1 MRAWP
6 SVSAGYEELS
16 LWDPPCQGLA
26 AAQPVP
32 APCRV
37 TAAAPA
43 HPGACSGH
51 GHGARRGRAG
61 LWGRGCCG
69 AGVPGPTSPSA
80 PITAPVA
87 LPCSR
92 VMASTS
98 RCGGPR
104 LRRALHSSLGGAGL
118 GWEALHLPH
127 GPPCPTAS
135 WALPSTHHCALPAPV
150 HSPGPWGGGFP
161 VPWGSPG
168 QALTAAQATPGSAG
182 LDTDPRLCP
191 RGRQAWPRDRGLP
204 VPLGGLPPPA
214 RRPPAT
220 APADPRPP
228 SLSLQPRS
236 PALALMSLPW
246 SPCIPPAPVPCAP
259 GPMKTPHL
267 PLPPAVPPVPVRPR
281 PGGGPGRRPQQQRQD
296 QHHRRAPHPATS
308 GCGGTRT
315 PGSGVA
321 LPGFGGRARGNPA
334 GGEGRG
340 LRELPRFQHGGDA
353 LARLG
358 GCAGNA
364 ERLGPA
370 GAAHPAHPPRYT
382 LTPHTTEPVPPLAP
396 GTHAPSPV
404 GVSVPSAPPRGHVA
418 DTSRLCHRGRE
429 RPRPA
434 QPAGNRNSNTQTHA
448 ARPGA
453 APGGTATRP
462 L

>member
-98 RCGGPR
+98 RCSGPR

-150 HSPGPWGGGFP
+150 HSPGPWGGGSRCP
-161 VPWGSPG
+161 GAPQGRHSQQRRRLRAQQVWIRIHDCGHGGVRPG
-168 QALTAAQATPGSAG
+168 QETGGYQCLWGGCPPRPDGPQPRPLQIHDRHPSPCSLGALHLPSCPCHGHRVS
-182 LDTDPRLCP
+182 RLHLC
-191 RGRQAWPRDRGLP
+191 P
-204 VPLGGLPPPA
+204 VPL
-214 RRPPAT
+214 
-220 APADPRPP
+220 DP
-228 SLSLQPRS
+228 
-236 PALALMSLPW
+236 
-246 SPCIPPAPVPCAP
+246 
-259 GPMKTPHL
+259 
-267 PLPPAVPPVPVRPR
+267 
-281 PGGGPGRRPQQQRQD
+281 
-296 QHHRRAPHPATS
+296 
-308 GCGGTRT
+308 
-315 PGSGVA
+315 
-321 LPGFGGRARGNPA
+321 
-334 GGEGRG
+334 
-340 LRELPRFQHGGDA
+340 
-353 LARLG
+353 
-358 GCAGNA
+358 
-364 ERLGPA
+364 
-370 GAAHPAHPPRYT
+370 
-382 LTPHTTEPVPPLAP
+382 
-396 GTHAPSPV
+396 
-404 GVSVPSAPPRGHVA
+404 
-418 DTSRLCHRGRE
+418 
-429 RPRPA
+429 
-434 QPAGNRNSNTQTHA
+434 
-448 ARPGA
+448 
-453 APGGTATRP
+453 
-462 L
+462 